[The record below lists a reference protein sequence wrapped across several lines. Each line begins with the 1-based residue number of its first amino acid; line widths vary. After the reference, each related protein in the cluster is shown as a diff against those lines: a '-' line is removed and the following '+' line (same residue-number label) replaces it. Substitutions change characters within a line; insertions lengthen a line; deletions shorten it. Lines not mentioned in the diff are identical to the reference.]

1 MKNSYWKRCLNMVK
15 VSAEG
20 LNIGMSSKAR
30 RQRLGFM
37 GEVLA
42 FKYLENLGHTV
53 EYTGQYGV
61 GYDLFAAN
69 KRIEV
74 KTAQLNK
81 RGSYQVS
88 LSKKDHSDIKK
99 SDVLIILCVGFAGK
113 VTPLIIPT
121 DEISENKQL
130 TISAKFTGKLSQ
142 YVGNTNPI
150 ANITKFQNYP

>member
-1 MKNSYWKRCLNMVK
+1 MRQSYWKRCLNMVK
-15 VSAEG
+15 VTADN
-20 LNIGMSSKAR
+20 LNIGLSAKAR

-42 FKYLENLGHTV
+42 FKYLETLGHKV

-61 GYDLFAAN
+61 GYDLLASGL
-69 KRIEV
+69 RIEV

-81 RGSYQVS
+81 RKNYQVS
-88 LSKKDHSDIKK
+88 LSKKNHSDIKK
-99 SDVLIILCVGFAGK
+99 SDVLIVLCVGYAGK

-150 ANITKFQNYP
+150 VLT